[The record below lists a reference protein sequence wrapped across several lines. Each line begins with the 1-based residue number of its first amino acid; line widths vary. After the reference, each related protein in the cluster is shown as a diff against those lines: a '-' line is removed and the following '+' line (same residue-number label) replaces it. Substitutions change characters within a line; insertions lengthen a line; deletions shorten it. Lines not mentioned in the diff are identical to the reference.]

1 MESRGGIWDCSEL
14 PIRAS
19 TAHVRNRGSGSV
31 ARRDRHGQIAADGT
45 RQVFLDFI
53 VPGNGFLAA
62 RVRVAP
68 DRVTAPFAQRP
79 AAVLV

>member
-1 MESRGGIWDCSEL
+1 
-14 PIRAS
+14 
-19 TAHVRNRGSGSV
+19 
-31 ARRDRHGQIAADGT
+31 
-45 RQVFLDFI
+45 VFLDFI